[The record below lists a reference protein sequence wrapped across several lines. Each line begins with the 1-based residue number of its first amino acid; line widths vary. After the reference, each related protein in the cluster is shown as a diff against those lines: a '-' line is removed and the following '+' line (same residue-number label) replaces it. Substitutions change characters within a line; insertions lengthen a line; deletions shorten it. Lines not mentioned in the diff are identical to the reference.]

1 MCWQAHDMRLVAE
14 LSTERSDRLLL
25 GALNRPSSV
34 RLSTWSDHRNVRLS
48 DVPNAE
54 TPFPTSKF
62 LNEPADP
69 RHFWAGTV
77 SRECRTALVA
87 GLLI

>member
-1 MCWQAHDMRLVAE
+1 MRLVAE
-14 LSTERSDRLLL
+14 LSTEHSDRLLL

-34 RLSTWSDHRNVRLS
+34 TLSTWSDYRNVRLS
-48 DVPNAE
+48 NVPNAE
-54 TPFPTSKF
+54 IPFPMSKF
-62 LNEPADP
+62 LNEPTDP
-69 RHFWAGTV
+69 RHIWARTV